1 MPVSEGTVITTYVM
15 RISTV
20 PVDNATKPSKH
31 LAQILLFWETAQIA
45 KESSSKDSCEAG
57 DLEQCIGY
65 VPQQQKQKKTDKKH
79 TYTMQNV
86 KIICKEN
93 QIF

>member
-20 PVDNATKPSKH
+20 PVDNSTKPSKH

-57 DLEQCIGY
+57 DLEQAMYWIR
-65 VPQQQKQKKTDKKH
+65 PTTTKT
-79 TYTMQNV
+79 
-86 KIICKEN
+86 KEN
-93 QIF
+93 RQKTHIHNAKC

>member
-20 PVDNATKPSKH
+20 SVDNSTKSSKH
-31 LAQILLFWETAQIA
+31 LAQILLFWETA

-79 TYTMQNV
+79 TYKMQNV